1 MKTPSSILAWKI
13 PWTEE
18 PGVLQTMESQS
29 WTWLNTCTHVPLIL
43 PIFLLWFIFL
53 HLISYFLSFP
63 GGSYGKESACNEGDL
78 VSVPGSGRSS
88 GEGNGNSLQYSWRI
102 LGEFHG
108 ERESLA
114 DYNPWGHKELDTTKQ
129 LTTIVVVQSPSRL
142 QLFTTP
148 WTAVRQASLFLI
160 ISQSLPKFMFIALVM
175 LSSHLIL
182 WHPLLLLPSIFPSI
196 RDFPSCLFTSNDQNT
211 RASASVFP
219 VNIQDWSP
227 YCPRDFQE
235 SSPAPQFKGIHSL
248 SLCLLYSPPLSTVCD
263 HWEENSLNYMDLCQY
278 YLCFS
283 TPCLDLS
290 SFSCQEVVVFWFHGC
305 SHHKQWF

>member
-29 WTWLNTCTHVPLIL
+29 RTWLNTCTHVPLIL

-160 ISQSLPKFMFIALVM
+160 ISPSLPKFMFIALVM
-175 LSSHLIL
+175 LSSHFIL
-182 WHPLLLLPSIFPSI
+182 WCPLLFLPLIFPNI
-196 RDFPSCLFTSNDQNT
+196 KDFPNESAVQVRWSKYWSFSFIISPSNKY
-211 RASASVFP
+211 SGLISLK
-219 VNIQDWSP
+219 IGLIS
-227 YCPRDFQE
+227 
-235 SSPAPQFKGIHSL
+235 SL
-248 SLCLLYSPPLSTVCD
+248 SKGLSEVFSSIPVWRYNFFGICLL
-263 HWEENSLNYMDLCQY
+263 
-278 YLCFS
+278 
-283 TPCLDLS
+283 
-290 SFSCQEVVVFWFHGC
+290 
-305 SHHKQWF
+305 

>member
-1 MKTPSSILAWKI
+1 MTL
-13 PWTEE
+13 
-18 PGVLQTMESQS
+18 
-29 WTWLNTCTHVPLIL
+29 
-43 PIFLLWFIFL
+43 LLWFSHPVFL
-53 HLISYFLSFP
+53 TL
-63 GGSYGKESACNEGDL
+63 CTL
-78 VSVPGSGRSS
+78 V
-88 GEGNGNSLQYSWRI
+88 
-102 LGEFHG
+102 
-108 ERESLA
+108 A
-114 DYNPWGHKELDTTKQ
+114 
-129 LTTIVVVQSPSRL
+129 
-142 QLFTTP
+142 
-148 WTAVRQASLFLI
+148 TAHQASLSLT

-235 SSPAPQFKGIHSL
+235 SSSAPQFKGIHSL

-263 HWEENSLNYMDLCQY
+263 HWEENSFNYMDLCQY

-283 TPCLDLS
+283 THCLDLS

-305 SHHKQWF
+305 SHHKQWFQSPRRGNLSLLPPSPLLFALK